1 MIYTAPDF
9 AQTIGQLGYR
19 RRICCEGFD
28 LENLFSFVFGKPRLA
43 VSGCL
48 TLILAL
54 SGQPARAEV
63 AAGSSFSRS
72 LATAVADTEGF
83 AAYYKATGYADL
95 WTGPDDAARRQAAL
109 QAFSRAGDHGLPV
122 ARYDAAALVAAFHS
136 ARTERDRGQVEAEM
150 SRAFVAYARDMS
162 SGALTPS
169 KVDAGIVRDIVRP
182 DPQAMLQGFA
192 TSEMPSEFLRDL
204 APSSAEYARLLKEK
218 LRLEAVIAA
227 GGWPKAPK
235 AERLQPGDHGPE
247 VIALR
252 DQLVARG
259 YLVASA
265 AASYDRSLLR
275 AIQRFQLDHGITADG
290 VAGATTLEA
299 LGKPPSE
306 RLKSVIVALERLR
319 WLGNA
324 PRGSRHV
331 WVNLPEFM
339 VRIVDNGHTT
349 FKTRA
354 VIGKDVEDQRS
365 PEFSDVMEYMV
376 INPSWGVPR
385 SIIIKEYLPL
395 LQSNQN
401 AVGHL
406 QVVDNK
412 GRIVPRGAVN
422 FAAYSAASFPFG
434 LRQPPSDGNAL
445 GKVKFMFP
453 NEHNIYLHDT
463 PAKNLFAHDVRAY
476 SHGCIRLGDP
486 IDFAHV
492 LLAAQ
497 NNDPKTFFQAELE
510 TKRETPVSLDSEVP
524 VHIVYFTAW
533 PTARGQIGYRNDVYG
548 RDQRLFDALAEAGVV
563 LTGEQG

>member
-1 MIYTAPDF
+1 M
-9 AQTIGQLGYR
+9 
-19 RRICCEGFD
+19 
-28 LENLFSFVFGKPRLA
+28 ENLFSFVVGKPRLA

-235 AERLQPGDHGPE
+235 AERLQPGDQGPE

-275 AIQRFQLDHGITADG
+275 AVQRFQLDHGITADG

-319 WLGNA
+319 WLGDA
-324 PRGSRHV
+324 PRGSRHI

-463 PAKNLFAHDVRAY
+463 PSKDKFLATTRAF
-476 SHGCIRLGDP
+476 SHGCIRLSRPMDLAYHLVGDIAGWSKQK
-486 IDFAHV
+486 IDAAFAGG
-492 LLAAQ
+492 
-497 NNDPKTFFQAELE
+497 KTTRVRLPENI
-510 TKRETPVSLDSEVP
+510 P
-524 VHIVYFTAW
+524 VHLIYATAFEGDGGSIEFR
-533 PTARGQIGYRNDVYG
+533 PDIYG
-548 RDQRLFDALAEAGVV
+548 RDRKLDAALGGRPAS
-563 LTGEQG
+563 